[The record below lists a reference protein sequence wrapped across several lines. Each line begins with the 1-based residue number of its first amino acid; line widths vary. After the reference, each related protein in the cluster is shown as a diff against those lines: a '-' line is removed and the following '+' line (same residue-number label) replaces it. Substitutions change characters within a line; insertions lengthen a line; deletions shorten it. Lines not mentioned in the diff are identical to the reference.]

1 MRMDSR
7 WQPPAVRAF
16 ELFFRP
22 WRDARVRTL
31 VAGLPHD
38 LPPGVPLLL
47 AANHVSWWDP
57 FTLREVQRVL
67 RPSAPFFTVML
78 EAELARRPFF
88 RRLGVVG
95 LDPASPASLR
105 ACIRQLRR
113 LLRERPDGAVCFFPQ
128 GRIWPSFRRPLGFRP
143 GIGLVARALAPLV
156 VLPIGLHVEPLSAT
170 RPTVFASAGEPIT
183 VDDHLD
189 PADVESAVQGE
200 VDAIHA
206 FLSRHGED
214 APRHWPGPHGRLT
227 AVRSMVEVGG

>member
-1 MRMDSR
+1 VDSR
-7 WQPPAVRAF
+7 WQPLAVRAF
-16 ELFFRP
+16 EAFFRP

-31 VAGLPHD
+31 VAGLPMD

-57 FTLREVQRVL
+57 FTLREAQRAL
-67 RPSAPFFTVML
+67 RPAAPFHTVML
-78 EAELARRPFF
+78 QAELARRPFF

-113 LLRERPDGAVCFFPQ
+113 LIGERPDAAICFFPQ

-143 GIGLVARALAPLV
+143 GMGLVARELAPLL
-156 VLPIGLHVEPLSAT
+156 VLPIGLHVEPLNAIRS
-170 RPTVFASAGEPIT
+170 TVFVSAGAPIL
-183 VDDHLD
+183 VDDRLD
-189 PADVESAVQGE
+189 VAEVQVAVERE
-200 VDAIHA
+200 VDAVLA

-214 APRHWPGPHGRLT
+214 APRHWPGPRGRLSPSP
-227 AVRSMVEVGG
+227 ALAEAR

>member
-1 MRMDSR
+1 M
-7 WQPPAVRAF
+7 
-16 ELFFRP
+16 
-22 WRDARVRTL
+22 
-31 VAGLPHD
+31 
-38 LPPGVPLLL
+38 PLLL

-57 FTLREVQRVL
+57 FTLREAQRAL

-78 EAELARRPFF
+78 EAELARRPFL

-95 LDPASPASLR
+95 LDPVSPASLR

-113 LLRERPDGAVCFFPQ
+113 LLEERPDGAVCFFPQ
-128 GRIWPSFRRPLGFRP
+128 GRIWPSFKRPLGFRA
-143 GIGLVARALAPLV
+143 GIGLVARVLAPLV

-170 RPTVFASAGEPIT
+170 RPTVFASAGEPIP

-189 PADVESAVQGE
+189 PAAVEAAVTQE

-214 APRHWPGPHGRLT
+214 APRHWPGPHGRLP
-227 AVRSMVEVGG
+227 AARPMVEVGG

>member
-1 MRMDSR
+1 MDSR

-22 WRDARVRTL
+22 WRDARVRTR
-31 VAGLPHD
+31 VAGLPRALTD
-38 LPPGVPLLL
+38 DIPLLL

-57 FTLREVQRVL
+57 FTLREVQRAL

-78 EAELARRPFF
+78 EAELAKRPFF

-105 ACIRQLRR
+105 GCIRQLGR
-113 LLRERPDGAVCFFPQ
+113 LLDERPDGAVCFFPQ
-128 GRIWPSFRRPLGFRP
+128 GRIWPSFKRPLGFRP
-143 GIGLVARALAPLV
+143 GIGLLARELGPMI

-170 RPTVFASAGEPIT
+170 RPTVFASAAEPIS
-183 VDDHLD
+183 VDDQLD
-189 PADVESAVQGE
+189 PADVESAVSHE

-214 APRHWPGPHGRLT
+214 APRHWPDRRGRLPAAMAPAE
-227 AVRSMVEVGG
+227 AVG